1 VLCKRLPDSEAARRI
16 LADLI
21 VSTERFDHS
30 LAPYAPYEDLVEALQ
45 NCEYSAAGVIE
56 AAYKVVAR
64 NAGKLVAGDRSPNDI
79 GYLADF
85 ARSRLFRSGIRV
97 VHLVRDPRDVYLST
111 HRLKWIPEDELHA
124 EFPGIWAS
132 TNPMLRQM
140 FRDAPEPYICVRY
153 EDLITRPEQT
163 APVQDARPEN
173 AGWAL
178 PRRAAPRQGIA
189 GVSDL
194 ADGRIP
200 LGAAAP
206 HRR

>member
-30 LAPYAPYEDLVEALQ
+30 LAPYAPYEDLVGALQ

-85 ARSRLFRSGIRV
+85 ARSRFFRSGIRV
-97 VHLVRDPRDVYLST
+97 VHLVRDPRDVS
-111 HRLKWIPEDELHA
+111 
-124 EFPGIWAS
+124 S
-132 TNPMLRQM
+132 
-140 FRDAPEPYICVRY
+140 
-153 EDLITRPEQT
+153 
-163 APVQDARPEN
+163 
-173 AGWAL
+173 
-178 PRRAAPRQGIA
+178 RRIA
-189 GVSDL
+189 
-194 ADGRIP
+194 
-200 LGAAAP
+200 
-206 HRR
+206 